1 MDTLNQRMGNMQL
14 QDRPRT
20 PPNQSTNTDSAPA
33 VKRKQH
39 IPHQFSPGFK
49 GKKLDGRY
57 GTGQPPQRMPGGRK
71 KRRRKS
77 RRKSRKKKRKS
88 RKGKKKRKTRRKK
101 KSRRRR
107 R

>member
-1 MDTLNQRMGNMQL
+1 MN
-14 QDRPRT
+14 T
-20 PPNQSTNTDSAPA
+20 PPRRTKPRNPNFGPE
-33 VKRKQH
+33 RKD
-39 IPHQFSPGFK
+39 
-49 GKKLDGRY
+49 KKEREPY
-57 GTGQPPQRMPGGRK
+57 MGTGRSLEDALADADNSSITEDMSGMNLRAPSAGGRR
-71 KRRRKS
+71 RRRKS